1 MSQGKN
7 DRADVAASDKNG
19 RKKKKKN
26 PCSLENW
33 TCISRNRAQ
42 PESLETTEKNGFS

>member
-19 RKKKKKN
+19 KKRRRKIPAVWKTELVFPETGHNLN
-26 PCSLENW
+26 P
-33 TCISRNRAQ
+33 
-42 PESLETTEKNGFS
+42 